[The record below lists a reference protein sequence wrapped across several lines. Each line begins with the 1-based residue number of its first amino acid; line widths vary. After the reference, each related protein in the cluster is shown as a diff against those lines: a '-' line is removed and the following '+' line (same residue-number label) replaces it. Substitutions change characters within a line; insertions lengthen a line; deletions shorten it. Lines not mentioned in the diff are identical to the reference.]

1 MLAPQGA
8 LGLNFIG
15 QLCDSYFVKIKT
27 DFNIL
32 KRKQESVFVI
42 VVIVICLLLNA
53 ILSCIEM
60 AFVTVSKPH
69 LKKLS
74 ADGDRLAQNVLK
86 LRSNPE
92 RVLSVLQIGITLV
105 GAISAAVGGAGAE
118 ESLSPHYQKLLNVS
132 EELSETLA
140 IITVVIP
147 LTYFSVVIG
156 ELVPKTLALRFSM
169 RFAKIGSVFLI
180 GLDKIFSPIVFLLE
194 ASTKLAI
201 APFLK
206 KMGVE
211 TVLEQSSSIDI
222 DDLSDSHK
230 QYVFNLIAID
240 KRKVKDIL
248 LPWESVTKIE
258 KRVHHTEVMNLI
270 RSARHTRIPVVEN
283 GQPVGLLHAKEFISE
298 VEISKI
304 NWNELIRPMIYFNAE
319 EPILGALKILQNK
332 KSHMAVVKR
341 KNEILGIV
349 TLEDIFEEVVGDI
362 YDEDDSPSILLSSN
376 SKIRTM
382 TLPSK

>member
-1 MLAPQGA
+1 M
-8 LGLNFIG
+8 
-15 QLCDSYFVKIKT
+15 FV
-27 DFNIL
+27 
-32 KRKQESVFVI
+32 VFVI
-42 VVIVICLLLNA
+42 LICLLLNA

-74 ADGDRLAQNVLK
+74 SEGDKLAQIVLK
-86 LRSNPE
+86 LRANPE

-105 GAISAAVGGAGAE
+105 GAVSAAVGGAGAE
-118 ESLSPHYQKLLNVS
+118 ESLSPHYQNLFNVS

-156 ELVPKTLALRFSM
+156 ELVPKTLALRFPM
-169 RFAKIGSVFLI
+169 RFAKLGSYFLI
-180 GLDKIFSPIVFLLE
+180 ILDKLFSPIVYLLE
-194 ASTKLAI
+194 LSTKLII

-206 KMGVE
+206 KMGNE
-211 TVLEQSSSIDI
+211 TVSEQSTAIDI
-222 DDLSDSHK
+222 EDLSDSHK
-230 QYVFNLIAID
+230 QYVFNLIAVD

-248 LPWESVTKIE
+248 LPWDSVTQIE
-258 KRVHHTEVMNLI
+258 KNVHQTEVMSLI
-270 RSARHTRIPVVEN
+270 RSARHTRIPVVED
-283 GQPVGLLHAKEFISE
+283 GKPVGLLHAKEFISE
-298 VEISKI
+298 VEISKM
-304 NWNELIRPMIYFNAE
+304 NWNELIRPLIYFNSD
-319 EPILGALKILQNK
+319 EPILSALKILQNK
-332 KSHMAVVKR
+332 KSHMAIVRR

-362 YDEDDSPSILLSSN
+362 YDEDDSPSVLLSSN

-382 TLPSK
+382 NLPNK